1 MRHISVPDIQ
11 YKVLLPQV
19 VNYGTNSLIDSLNSQ
34 MVKTSI
40 YMEHNYSILFF
51 AHNYLMLGFAG
62 FFSSF

>member
-1 MRHISVPDIQ
+1 MRHISVPDTQ
-11 YKVLLPQV
+11 YKPHLPQV
-19 VNYGTNSLIDSLNSQ
+19 INYGTTSLIDSLNSQ

-40 YMEHNYSILFF
+40 YNYSILFF